1 VDLNNIS
8 ARINA
13 AQTQK
18 LLAEDQSHLLDTRQE
33 IRGAISENI
42 ALAAL
47 QSGQLDAL
55 QDTMEDLSLLLGS
68 RLKDIKNK
76 NDKSVSDP
84 RHALLEQLA
93 EDRDLS
99 LLNIELG
106 DLDTL
111 MTLLDSEE
119 VPFDQGLLLLAS
131 WGENEALDGQK
142 RKKIK
147 DRLTALMD
155 ANPEWALEM
164 FATLE
169 LGDVSPQTLSPL
181 LQVMK
186 RHQDKQDK
194 EEAENL
200 WEWFEEISDWPERD
214 KRVRVLIRTLA
225 VELSFCT
232 DESHQKRLVATIKD
246 LKKLLLF
253 LGIEERSAFV
263 AKSVELPA
271 RRVMK
276 ELLHTI
282 EQTWITDSW
291 VAHRLVS
298 LSLTED
304 KHILYLGRFTEILK
318 YLPDLCFLD
327 DAQRSQ
333 ILEAFTAVYDRLSD
347 EE

>member
-1 VDLNNIS
+1 MNLNDIS

-13 AQTQK
+13 AQTQR
-18 LLAEDQSHLLDTRQE
+18 LLAEDNNHLLDARQE

-47 QSGQLDAL
+47 QSGQVDAL
-55 QDTMEDLSLLLGS
+55 QDTIEDLSLLLGS

-76 NDKSVSDP
+76 NDKSVADP
-84 RHALLEQLA
+84 RHVLLEQLA
-93 EDRDLS
+93 EESDLS
-99 LLNIELG
+99 LLNIKLG
-106 DLDTL
+106 DVDTL

-131 WGENEALDGQK
+131 WSGNEALDGQK
-142 RKKIK
+142 REKIK
-147 DRLTALMD
+147 GRLTTLMD

-164 FATLE
+164 FASME
-169 LGDVSPQTLSPL
+169 LGDISPQTLTPL

-194 EEAENL
+194 EDAENL

-225 VELSFCT
+225 LELSSCV
-232 DESHQKRLVATIKD
+232 DETRQERLVATIKD

-253 LGIEERSAFV
+253 LGIEERSSFV
-263 AKSVELPA
+263 AKSVQLSTH
-271 RRVMK
+271 RVMK

-291 VAHRLVS
+291 VTHRLAS
-298 LSLTED
+298 LSLAENQ
-304 KHILYLGRFTEILK
+304 HIHYLARFIEILK
-318 YLPDLCFLD
+318 YLPEHCFLD
-327 DAQRSQ
+327 DAQRNQ
-333 ILEAFTAVYDRLSD
+333 ILEAFTALYDRLSD
-347 EE
+347 DE